1 MTDYLRETILERLGP
16 SLLKVVALA
25 AALAAATPTAL
36 LLVAPFLA

>member
-25 AALAAATPTAL
+25 AALAAAAPTGL